1 MMRLAST
8 LMGDHFG
15 TACMSEKAKLIK
27 LQLTAVMRL
36 ATTQMGDRFGT
47 VSVLNKAKLIK

>member
-15 TACMSEKAKLIK
+15 TACMSDKEKLIK
-27 LQLTAVMRL
+27 LQLKAVMRL
-36 ATTQMGDRFGT
+36 ATT
-47 VSVLNKAKLIK
+47 